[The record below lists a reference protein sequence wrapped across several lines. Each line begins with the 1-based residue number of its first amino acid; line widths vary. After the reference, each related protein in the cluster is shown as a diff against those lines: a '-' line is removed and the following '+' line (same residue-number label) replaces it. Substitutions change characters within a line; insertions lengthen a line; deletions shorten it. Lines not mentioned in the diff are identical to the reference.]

1 MPELV
6 WWKWVIGA
14 FCAFNVG
21 LAKTGMPGLAIMAV
35 PLFVLTVGDA
45 RLSAGWLLPVLLTA
59 DLFAIVYYRR
69 HAAANR
75 LFALLPWVV
84 IGMGAGAYA
93 LGYPEQLLRTLVGC
107 ILLGMLILFWLRKRQ
122 SGSLPHA
129 PAAPEAWWHAGVYG
143 SAAGFATMVAN
154 AAGPVMNVYL
164 LSRRLP
170 REEFVA
176 TGAWF
181 FFCVN
186 AAKIPVYHY
195 HGLISAKSLA
205 FDLALAPATI
215 AGALLG
221 RRLLHAIPEIWFERV
236 ALTLA
241 FLGTILLFLPK

>member
-1 MPELV
+1 
-6 WWKWVIGA
+6 
-14 FCAFNVG
+14 
-21 LAKTGMPGLAIMAV
+21 MPGLAIMAV

-84 IGMGAGAYA
+84 IGLAAGAYA
-93 LGYPEQLLRTLVGC
+93 LGYPELLLRTLVGG
-107 ILLGMLILFWLRKRQ
+107 ILLAMLILFWLRKRQ
-122 SGSLPHA
+122 SRSLPHT
-129 PAAPEAWWHAGVYG
+129 PAAPEVWWHAGVYG

-236 ALTLA
+236 ALMLA

>member
-1 MPELV
+1 M
-6 WWKWVIGA
+6 
-14 FCAFNVG
+14 
-21 LAKTGMPGLAIMAV
+21 
-35 PLFVLTVGDA
+35 
-45 RLSAGWLLPVLLTA
+45 SAGWLLPVLLTA

-84 IGMGAGAYA
+84 IGLGAGAYA

-129 PAAPEAWWHAGVYG
+129 PAAPEVWWHAGVYG

-221 RRLLHAIPEIWFERV
+221 RRWLHAIPEIWFERV

-241 FLGTILLFLPK
+241 LLGTILLFLPK

>member
-1 MPELV
+1 M
-6 WWKWVIGA
+6 IGA
-14 FCAFNVG
+14 FCAFNIG

-75 LFALLPWVV
+75 LFGLLPWVV
-84 IGMGAGAYA
+84 IGLAAGAYA
-93 LGYPEQLLRTLVGC
+93 LGYPEQLLRRLVGG
-107 ILLGMLILFWLRKRQ
+107 ILLAMLIVFWLRKRQ
-122 SGSLPHA
+122 SRALPHA
-129 PAAPEAWWHAGVYG
+129 STTPEVPPDVWWHAGLYG

-241 FLGTILLFLPK
+241 LLGTILLFLPK

>member
-1 MPELV
+1 M
-6 WWKWVIGA
+6 
-14 FCAFNVG
+14 
-21 LAKTGMPGLAIMAV
+21 AI

-84 IGMGAGAYA
+84 IGLGAGAYA

-129 PAAPEAWWHAGVYG
+129 PAAPEVWWHAGVYG
-143 SAAGFATMVAN
+143 IAAGFATMVAN

-241 FLGTILLFLPK
+241 LLGTILLFLPK

>member
-1 MPELV
+1 
-6 WWKWVIGA
+6 
-14 FCAFNVG
+14 
-21 LAKTGMPGLAIMAV
+21 MPGLGIMAV

-59 DLFAIVYYRR
+59 DLFAIIYYRR

-75 LFALLPWVV
+75 LFTLLPWVV
-84 IGMGAGAYA
+84 VGLAAGAYA
-93 LGYPEQLLRTLVGC
+93 LSYPEWMLRMMVGL
-107 ILLGMLILFWLRKRQ
+107 ILIGMLLLFWLRTRQ
-122 SGSLPHA
+122 TTLPT
-129 PAAPEAWWHAGVYG
+129 ESWWHAGVYG
-143 SAAGFATMVAN
+143 WSAGFATMVAN

-186 AAKIPVYHY
+186 ASKIPVYQY
-195 HGLISAKSLA
+195 HGLFSWKSLA
-205 FDLALAPATI
+205 FDAALAPATI

-221 RRLLHAIPEIWFERV
+221 RRLLHAIPEGWFERMAFV
-236 ALTLA
+236 LAL
-241 FLGTILLFLPK
+241 LGTLLLFVPK

>member
-6 WWKWVIGA
+6 WWKWAIGF
-14 FCAFNVG
+14 FCAFNIG
-21 LAKTGMPGLAIMAV
+21 LAKTGLPGLGIMAI

-59 DLFAIVYYRR
+59 DVFAIVYYRR

-84 IGMGAGAYA
+84 VGLAAGAYA
-93 LGYPEQLLRTLVGC
+93 LSWPEHVLRNLVGV
-107 ILLGMLILFWLRKRQ
+107 ILMGMLGLFWLRKRQ
-122 SGSLPHA
+122 AILPL
-129 PAAPEAWWHAGVYG
+129 EVWWHAGVYG
-143 SAAGFATMVAN
+143 GAAGFATMVAN

-186 AAKIPVYHY
+186 ASKVPVYYY
-195 HGLISAKSLA
+195 HGLFSWKSLA
-205 FDLALAPATI
+205 FDLALAPATM

-221 RRLLHAIPEIWFERV
+221 RRLLHVIPEIWFERA

-241 FLGTILLFLPK
+241 FLGTVLLFLPK

>member
-1 MPELV
+1 VL
-6 WWKWVIGA
+6 GA
-14 FCAFNVG
+14 FCAFNIG
-21 LAKTGMPGLAIMAV
+21 LAKTGMPGLGIMAV

-59 DLFAIVYYRR
+59 DLFAIIYYRR

-84 IGMGAGAYA
+84 IGLAAGAYA
-93 LGYPEQLLRTLVGC
+93 LSYPEQLLRTLVGF
-107 ILLGMLILFWLRKRQ
+107 ILLGMLFLFWLRKRQ
-122 SGSLPHA
+122 RLQ
-129 PAAPEAWWHAGVYG
+129 PAEAWWHAGVYG
-143 SAAGFATMVAN
+143 GAAGFATMVAN

-186 AAKIPVYHY
+186 ASKLPVYHY
-195 HGLISAKSLA
+195 HGLISWKSLA
-205 FDLALAPATI
+205 FDAALAPATI

-221 RRLLHAIPEIWFERV
+221 RRLLHAIPEIWFERA

-241 FLGTILLFLPK
+241 FLGTVLLFLPK

>member
-1 MPELV
+1 LPELV
-6 WWKWVIGA
+6 WWKWAIGL
-14 FCAFNVG
+14 FCAFNIG
-21 LAKTGMPGLAIMAV
+21 LAKTGMPGLGIMAV
-35 PLFVLTVGDA
+35 PLFVIAVGDA
-45 RLSAGWLLPVLLTA
+45 RLSAGWLLPILLTA

-75 LFALLPWVV
+75 LFALLPWVAL
-84 IGMGAGAYA
+84 GLGAGAYA
-93 LGYPEQLLRTLVGC
+93 LGYPEALLRSLVGA
-107 ILLGMLILFWLRKRQ
+107 ILMGMLVLFWLRKRQ
-122 SGSLPHA
+122 AL
-129 PAAPEAWWHAGVYG
+129 PAAEAWWHAGVYG
-143 SAAGFATMVAN
+143 GAAGFATMVAN

-186 AAKIPVYHY
+186 ATKIPVYSY
-195 HGLISAKSLA
+195 HGLFSWKSLA

-221 RRLLHAIPEIWFERV
+221 RRLLHAIPELWFERA

>member
-1 MPELV
+1 
-6 WWKWVIGA
+6 
-14 FCAFNVG
+14 
-21 LAKTGMPGLAIMAV
+21 MPGLGIMAI

-45 RLSAGWLLPVLLTA
+45 RLSAGWLLPLLLTA

-84 IGMGAGAYA
+84 IGLVAGAYA
-93 LGYPEQLLRTLVGC
+93 LSYPEALLRVLVGC

-122 SGSLPHA
+122 
-129 PAAPEAWWHAGVYG
+129 PAMPQEMWWHAGVYG
-143 SAAGFATMVAN
+143 GAAGFATMVAN

-186 AAKIPVYHY
+186 AAKVPVYTY
-195 HGLISAKSLA
+195 HGLISWKSLA

-221 RRLLHAIPEIWFERV
+221 RRLLHAIPEIWFERG

-241 FLGTILLFLPK
+241 FLGTILLFIPK

>member
-1 MPELV
+1 LPELV
-6 WWKWVIGA
+6 WWKWLLGA
-14 FCAFNVG
+14 FCAFNIG
-21 LAKTGMPGLAIMAV
+21 LAKTGMPGLGIMAV

-59 DLFAIVYYRR
+59 DLFAIIYYRR

-75 LFALLPWVV
+75 LFTLLPWVV
-84 IGMGAGAYA
+84 IGLAAGSYA
-93 LGYPEQLLRTLVGC
+93 LGYPEQLLRTLVGF
-107 ILLGMLILFWLRKRQ
+107 ILLGMLLLFLWRKRQ
-122 SGSLPHA
+122 KTLPSDVHR
-129 PAAPEAWWHAGVYG
+129 PEARWHAGVYG
-143 SAAGFATMVAN
+143 VAAGFSTMVAN

-195 HGLISAKSLA
+195 HGLFSWKSLA
-205 FDLALAPATI
+205 FDAALAPATI

-221 RRLLHAIPEIWFERV
+221 RRLLHVLPEVWFERI

-241 FLGTILLFLPK
+241 FLGTVLLFLPK

>member
-6 WWKWVIGA
+6 WWKWAVGL
-14 FCAFNVG
+14 FCAFNIG
-21 LAKTGMPGLAIMAV
+21 LAKTGMPGLGIMAI

-45 RLSAGWLLPVLLTA
+45 RLSAGWLLPILLVA

-75 LFALLPWVV
+75 LFTLLPSVAL
-84 IGMGAGAYA
+84 GLAAGAYA
-93 LGYPEQLLRTLVGC
+93 LSYPESVLRPLVGC
-107 ILLGMLILFWLRKRQ
+107 IMLAILFLFWLGRRRATQ
-122 SGSLPHA
+122 LPVD
-129 PAAPEAWWHAGVYG
+129 AWWYAGFYG
-143 SAAGFATMVAN
+143 GAAGFSTMVAN

-186 AAKIPVYHY
+186 VSKAPVYAY
-195 HGLISAKSLA
+195 HGLFSCQSLL
-205 FDLALAPATI
+205 FDLALAPAAI

-221 RRLLHAIPEIWFERV
+221 RHLLNVLPEIWFERI
-236 ALTLA
+236 ALSLA

>member
-1 MPELV
+1 LPELV

-14 FCAFNVG
+14 FCAFNIG
-21 LAKTGMPGLAIMAV
+21 LAKTGMPGLGIMAI

-59 DLFAIVYYRR
+59 DVFAIVYYRR

-84 IGMGAGAYA
+84 LGLAAGAYA
-93 LGYPEQLLRTLVGC
+93 LSYPEQFLRYLVGV
-107 ILLGMLILFWLRKRQ
+107 ILLGMLFLFWLRKRQ
-122 SGSLPHA
+122 TTLPT
-129 PAAPEAWWHAGVYG
+129 EAWWHAGVYG
-143 SAAGFATMVAN
+143 GAAGFATMVAN

-186 AAKIPVYHY
+186 AAKVPVYQY
-195 HGLISAKSLA
+195 HGLFSWKSLA

-221 RRLLHAIPEIWFERV
+221 RRLLHVIPEIWFERA
-236 ALTLA
+236 ALALA
-241 FLGTILLFLPK
+241 FLGTVLLFLPK